1 MPNVFIY
8 FLYILKTS
16 SYASM
21 FVSLNASVRQVIY
34 RDKYFL
40 LFLFLLISVTSRNVK
55 RQLQLI
61 SVMNN
66 QQSWKRWKKN
76 VKRRKNRQRNLPRDS
91 PAKTQNYHPI
101 FSHNYQTNGI
111 QVRPLLLRGFSQ
123 VISRYLSVLN
133 VSCLWLIGRAKNVIL
148 PNVIICTIANMF

>member
-40 LFLFLLISVTSRNVK
+40 LFLFLLTSVTSRNVK

-66 QQSWKRWKKN
+66 RGN
-76 VKRRKNRQRNLPRDS
+76 DGRKMLKEEKTGSGICHETPPQRHKIIILFFHTTIRQMACRSDLYSYEVFRKLS
-91 PAKTQNYHPI
+91 RGI
-101 FSHNYQTNGI
+101 FQ
-111 QVRPLLLRGFSQ
+111 
-123 VISRYLSVLN
+123 
-133 VSCLWLIGRAKNVIL
+133 C
-148 PNVIICTIANMF
+148 